1 MTNRFRAAKK
11 WVTNR
16 VIPDYTNQLDLFS
29 EAPIEA
35 SAPSTDAP
43 VRTYGASTCQV
54 RLKIPHCTGRK
65 FPSPREVVVY
75 KIGWPMQD
83 SIQPVKRRRAMQECN
98 PPRNSWL
105 QTHQDDGPQGGAGH
119 GFALGFWF

>member
-1 MTNRFRAAKK
+1 M
-11 WVTNR
+11 
-16 VIPDYTNQLDLFS
+16 
-29 EAPIEA
+29 E
-35 SAPSTDAP
+35 
-43 VRTYGASTCQV
+43 CQV
-54 RLKIPHCTGRK
+54 RLKIPHYTGRK

-83 SIQPVKRRRAMQECN
+83 GIQPVKRRRAMQECN

-105 QTHQDDGPQGGAGH
+105 QTHQDDEPQGGAGH